1 MSRTKHVY
9 NDRNF
14 YAWKFESCLWLYH
27 PYKDLHYGKSGK
39 QLMKEDSTKWRR
51 LQNKRLLNIEVEN
64 V

>member
-39 QLMKEDSTKWRR
+39 
-51 LQNKRLLNIEVEN
+51 
-64 V
+64 